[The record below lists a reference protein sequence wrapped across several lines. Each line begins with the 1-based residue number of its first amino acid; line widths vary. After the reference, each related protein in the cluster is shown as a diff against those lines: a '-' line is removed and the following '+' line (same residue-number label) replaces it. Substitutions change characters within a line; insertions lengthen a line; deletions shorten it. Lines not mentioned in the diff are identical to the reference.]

1 MIESINPSK
10 LDNPFDQFYLML
22 TFATKLVFKTLID
35 LVFEQVHANYFSL
48 PGGVSRAHAVF
59 TTPTVISRDGFKGTA
74 RC

>member
-35 LVFEQVHANYFSL
+35 LVFEQVHAI
-48 PGGVSRAHAVF
+48 PGGVSRALAVF
-59 TTPTVISRDGFKGTA
+59 TTPTVISRDWCQMHNMPLFF
-74 RC
+74 